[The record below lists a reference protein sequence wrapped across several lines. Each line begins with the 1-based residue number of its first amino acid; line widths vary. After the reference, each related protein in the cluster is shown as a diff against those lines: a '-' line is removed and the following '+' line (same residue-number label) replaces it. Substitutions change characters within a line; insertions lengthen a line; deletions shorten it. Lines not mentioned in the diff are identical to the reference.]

1 MKLTIRLSVLLL
13 LVLWLSTAHSEMRVD
28 CFQGCEAPGRNQS
41 VNLLLRTSESV
52 PVVIR
57 WTTNENPQGDVK
69 ILTLYAGN
77 PAMQDSIPKRGSLTF
92 QATTQGEWEAKQEF
106 SGSELGR
113 GTFLAVLTQR
123 PKDADPED
131 FGESEDILD
140 WRAFRLLTTA
150 EQRRKEE
157 GVPPGGAGSLTVAPT
172 LLQAS
177 SGHGVLPPAR
187 GGDKRAWWSL
197 ADQEGNTADLDLD
210 GEQTGIPGL
219 TIQVSTPWHTRGTED
234 WKEVIQR
241 NLTGVTGHHVRFGNL
256 EWREQPDRTVTLGEK
271 QALEIR
277 HYYTIVTLFTNAS
290 VKTFDDKEAG
300 ASHWFTSPT
309 YFSHETS
316 ARLTHTDDPRFWAS
330 YSRREYSADQRL
342 LRILARQV
350 RRFGRVP
357 GLGTVQLDDGDG
369 GSTTYTAGF
378 YATVRP
384 WESAA
389 GGGPKSVQAG
399 FVGLDVVAA
408 RAGIGGLVTEG
419 SAGTSTMERVRCQVI
434 RCGDTGHGLDLD
446 EPPAGYQVTQ
456 PVASL
461 ATFSGELPMI
471 QERPDERPEFAEKG
485 LLPEQST
492 ESATEAQK
500 TTDALTALPT
510 RVRFG
515 ISANLRS
522 GALLQKEGLLG
533 QLKNMVPIN
542 TYAQFVVK
550 LTVAMLPN
558 TQMVTTGEA
567 VLPLQVEL
575 TTRIIVPPP
584 TGFWAWLTEHP
595 IIWIAALVGGIGL
608 VLAFVPG
615 GMTLLRSIGGL
626 VTQAL
631 QLVVDA
637 ISLLLKKLATLVQRK
652 SGS

>member
-1 MKLTIRLSVLLL
+1 MKMTIRLSVLLA
-13 LVLWLSTAHSEMRVD
+13 LVLWFSTVHAEMRVD
-28 CFQGCEAPGRNQS
+28 CIQGCEKPGTNQS

-57 WTTNENPQGDVK
+57 WITNDNPQSDSK
-69 ILTLYAGN
+69 LLTLYAGN
-77 PAMQDSIPKRGSLTF
+77 PVMQDSILKRGPLTF

-113 GTFLAVLTQR
+113 GTFLAVVTER

-131 FGESEDILD
+131 LGESEEILD

-150 EQRRKEE
+150 EQQRKEQ
-157 GVPPGGAGSLTVAPT
+157 GVSPGGAGSLTIAPA

-177 SGHGVLPPAR
+177 TGHGVLPPAR

-219 TIQVSTPWHTRGTED
+219 TIQVSTPWHTRGTDD
-234 WKEVIQR
+234 WKEAIQR

-256 EWREQPDRTVTLGEK
+256 EWREQSDRTVTLGGK
-271 QALEIR
+271 RALEIR
-277 HYYTIVTLFTNAS
+277 HYYAVVTLFTNAS

-330 YSRREYSADQRL
+330 YSRHEYSADQRL

-357 GLGTVQLDDGDG
+357 GVRSIQVDDGDG

-384 WESAA
+384 WESAT

-419 SAGTSTMERVRCQVI
+419 SAGTSTLRGVWCQLI
-434 RCGDTGHGLDLD
+434 RCGESGHGLDLD
-446 EPPAGYQVTQ
+446 EPPSGYQVTQ

-471 QERPDERPEFAEKG
+471 QERLDEHAELAEKG
-485 LLPEQST
+485 LLPEGT
-492 ESATEAQK
+492 DTATDTLKASEAL
-500 TTDALTALPT
+500 AALPT

-533 QLKNMVPIN
+533 QLKNVVPIN

-550 LTVAMLPN
+550 LTVAMVPN
-558 TQMVTTGEA
+558 AQMVTTGEA
-567 VLPLQVEL
+567 VLPLPVEL
-575 TTRIIVPPP
+575 TTRINVPPP

-595 IIWIAALVGGIGL
+595 LVWIAALVGGVGL

-615 GMTLLRSIGGL
+615 GMTLLRSIMG
-626 VTQAL
+626 VITQAL

-637 ISLLLKKLATLVQRK
+637 ISLLLKKLAELVHRK
-652 SGS
+652 SGG

>member
-1 MKLTIRLSVLLL
+1 
-13 LVLWLSTAHSEMRVD
+13 
-28 CFQGCEAPGRNQS
+28 
-41 VNLLLRTSESV
+41 
-52 PVVIR
+52 
-57 WTTNENPQGDVK
+57 
-69 ILTLYAGN
+69 
-77 PAMQDSIPKRGSLTF
+77 
-92 QATTQGEWEAKQEF
+92 
-106 SGSELGR
+106 
-113 GTFLAVLTQR
+113 
-123 PKDADPED
+123 
-131 FGESEDILD
+131 
-140 WRAFRLLTTA
+140 
-150 EQRRKEE
+150 
-157 GVPPGGAGSLTVAPT
+157 
-172 LLQAS
+172 
-177 SGHGVLPPAR
+177 
-187 GGDKRAWWSL
+187 
-197 ADQEGNTADLDLD
+197 LD
-210 GEQTGIPGL
+210 GEYTGIPGL

-234 WKEVIQR
+234 WKEAIQR
-241 NLTGVTGHHVRFGNL
+241 NLTGVTGHRVRFGNL

-290 VKTFDDKEAG
+290 VKTFDDKEVG

-357 GLGTVQLDDGDG
+357 GLSSIQVDDGDG
-369 GSTTYTAGF
+369 GETTYTAGF
-378 YATVRP
+378 YATARP

-389 GGGPKSVQAG
+389 ERGRNKIQAG

-419 SAGTSTMERVRCQVI
+419 SAETSTVERVRCQVI
-434 RCGDTGHGLDLD
+434 RCGESGHGLDLD
-446 EPPAGYQVTQ
+446 EPPSGYQVTQ

-471 QERPDERPEFAEKG
+471 QEPPEGAERG
-485 LLPEQST
+485 LLPEEST
-492 ESATEAQK
+492 YTPMDGQK
-500 TTDALTALPT
+500 TPDALAALPT
-510 RVRFG
+510 QVRFG

-522 GALLQKEGLLG
+522 GALLQKEGFWG

-550 LTVAMLPN
+550 FTVAMVPN
-558 TQMVTTGEA
+558 AAMVTTGEA
-567 VLPLQVEL
+567 VLPLPVEL
-575 TTRIIVPPP
+575 TTRINVPKP
-584 TGFWAWLTEHP
+584 TAFWGWLTDHP
-595 IIWIAALVGGIGL
+595 LVWIAALVGGIGL

-615 GMTLLRSIGGL
+615 GMTLLRSISGL

-637 ISLLLKKLATLVQRK
+637 IRLLLKKLAALVQRK

>member
-1 MKLTIRLSVLLL
+1 MKMTIRLSVPLL
-13 LVLWLSTAHSEMRVD
+13 LVLWLSTAHAEMRVD
-28 CFQGCEAPGRNQS
+28 CLKGCEKPGRNQS
-41 VNLLLRTSESV
+41 VNLLLRESESV
-52 PVVIR
+52 SVTIR
-57 WTTNENPQGDVK
+57 WITNENPQSEAK
-69 ILTLYAGN
+69 LLTLYAGN

-113 GTFLAVLTQR
+113 GTFLAVVTQR
-123 PKDADPED
+123 PKEADPED

-140 WRAFRLLTTA
+140 WRAFRLLTTP
-150 EQRRKEE
+150 EQQRKEE
-157 GVPPGGAGSLTVAPT
+157 GVPPGGAGSLTVAPG

-177 SGHGVLPPAR
+177 TGHGVLPPAR

-219 TIQVSTPWHTRGTED
+219 TIQVSTPWHTRGTDD
-234 WKEVIQR
+234 WKEAIQR

-256 EWREQPDRTVTLGEK
+256 EWREQPDRTVTLGKDK
-271 QALEIR
+271 QPLEIR
-277 HYYTIVTLFTNAS
+277 HYYTVVTLFTNAS
-290 VKTFDDKEAG
+290 IKTFDDKEVG
-300 ASHWFTSPT
+300 ASHFFTSPT

-342 LRILARQV
+342 LRMLARQV

-357 GLGTVQLDDGDG
+357 GLGSIQVDDGDG
-369 GSTTYTAGF
+369 GATTYTAGF
-378 YATVRP
+378 YATARP
-384 WESAA
+384 WEAA
-389 GGGPKSVQAG
+389 AERGSNKVQAG

-419 SAGTSTMERVRCQVI
+419 SAGTSTLGPVWCQVI
-434 RCGDTGHGLDLD
+434 RCGESGHGLDLD
-446 EPPAGYQVTQ
+446 EPPSGYQVTQ

-471 QERPDERPEFAEKG
+471 QERPHEHPEIAEKG
-485 LLPEQST
+485 LLPEG
-492 ESATEAQK
+492 TEAATDTQK
-500 TTDALTALPT
+500 APDALAAFPT

-522 GALLQKEGLLG
+522 GALLQKEGLLS

-550 LTVAMLPN
+550 LTVAMVPN
-558 TQMVTTGEA
+558 AQMVTTGEA
-567 VLPLQVEL
+567 VLPLPVEL
-575 TTRIIVPPP
+575 TTRINVPPP

-595 IIWIAALVGGIGL
+595 IIWIAALAGGVVL

-615 GMTLLRSIGGL
+615 GMTLLRSIMGL
-626 VTQAL
+626 ITQAL

-637 ISLLLKKLATLVQRK
+637 MSLLLKKLATLVQGK
-652 SGS
+652 SGG